1 MWRTLRRL
9 IVETGEYQI
18 QAMGEL
24 ERCNSIAVEMQRYRA
39 SSFRLLEQIS
49 QESTDW
55 GVQGAS
61 QAGAKPVL
69 PMGRAAGA
77 HSHNSQ
83 PEPGARGLGSDR
95 RLAGDDLGYA
105 EVESG
110 EKSH

>member
-55 GVQGAS
+55 ES
-61 QAGAKPVL
+61 REQAR
-69 PMGRAAGA
+69 RALNQF
-77 HSHNSQ
+77 SLW
-83 PEPGARGLGSDR
+83 EGLLLRIATTLNQSLEHVDLAQTAALQAMTLVTR
-95 RLAGDDLGYA
+95 R
-105 EVESG
+105 
-110 EKSH
+110 